1 MSDHIDKSSITF
13 LSGSA
18 GELDWVL
25 PILDDLLLK
34 GFTNHICCLTPEV
47 QESINQNKLLRE
59 YINRSSKKI
68 FVHECFS
75 SSPKIF
81 DQLVYYFHRISVKLG
96 LRKLFFTKRVI
107 SAIDSV
113 LTNYFLQRMP
123 KNIYLVR
130 HSKNLIF
137 TEFPTIRRPLNIW
150 LKKNFKNSLFFYIPH
165 SPHFYSE
172 NINDEFSEGPHIDY
186 SYNSFL
192 LLGHPLDHLYLEKL
206 YDFSDLETVFLGHPK
221 YSKKW
226 LEDIKARSAPSKV
239 SQEEINIFVIS
250 RGVGSYLTE
259 EKHQHLVQSTYDTI
273 KSNFSNYNLL
283 IKKHPR
289 ELNSAWDYCTEID
302 QFTNYTDEHILQAAA
317 DADLVISFWSSGAM
331 DCFALGVPVI
341 EFFNPDLSSFQQVQ
355 LGNSKYTTIYRLLG
369 CVLEANDQIELNSH
383 ILELKKNNFHAS
395 KSQTHPRMLDLLDR
409 SNSWEQHFAK
419 ILYKN
424 DLL

>member
-1 MSDHIDKSSITF
+1 MLDHPDKSSITF

-25 PILDDLLLK
+25 PILDNLLLK
-34 GFTNHICCLTPEV
+34 GFINHICCLTPEV
-47 QESINQNKLLRE
+47 HDSINQNKLLRE
-59 YINRSSKKI
+59 YINRSSNKI

-81 DQLVYYFHRISVKLG
+81 DQLVYYFHRIIVKLG
-96 LRKLFFTKRVI
+96 LRKLFFTKQAI
-107 SAIDSV
+107 SVIDSV

-123 KNIYLVR
+123 KNIYLAR
-130 HSKNLIF
+130 HSRNLIF

-150 LKKNFKNSLFFYIPH
+150 LKESFKNSLFFYIPH

-172 NINDEFSEGPHIDY
+172 NINDVFSADPDIDY
-186 SYNSFL
+186 SRKSFL
-192 LLGHPLDHLYLEKL
+192 LLGHPLDHRYLEKL

-226 LEDIKARSAPSKV
+226 LEDIKARWIPSKA
-239 SQEEINIFVIS
+239 SQEEINIFIIS

-259 EKHQHLVQSTYDTI
+259 EIHQYLVQSTHNTI
-273 KSNFSNYNLL
+273 KTNFSNYNLL

-289 ELNSAWDYCTEID
+289 ELHSAWDHYTEID
-302 QFTNYTDEHILQAAA
+302 QFTNYTDEHILQAAT

-341 EFFNPDLSSFQQVQ
+341 EFFNPDLSPFQQVQ
-355 LGNSKYTTIYRLLG
+355 LDNSKYTTIYRLLG
-369 CVLEANDQIELNSH
+369 CVLEANYQIELNSH

>member
-1 MSDHIDKSSITF
+1 MSDHPAKSSITF

-25 PILDDLLLK
+25 PILDDLSLK
-34 GFTNHICCLTPEV
+34 GFTNHICCLTPAV
-47 QESINQNKLLRE
+47 HDSINKNKLLRE
-59 YINRSSKKI
+59 YINTSPKKI

-75 SSPKIF
+75 SSSKIF
-81 DQLVYYFHRISVKLG
+81 DRLVYYFHRITVKLG
-96 LRKLFFTKRVI
+96 LRKLFFIKQVI
-107 SAIDSV
+107 SIIDLG

-123 KNIYLVR
+123 NNIYLAR
-130 HSKNLIF
+130 HSTNLIF
-137 TEFPTIRRPLNIW
+137 TEFPTIRKPLNIW
-150 LKKNFKNSLFFYIPH
+150 LKESFKNSLFFYIPH

-172 NINDEFSEGPHIDY
+172 NINDVFSADPDIDY
-186 SYNSFL
+186 LRKSFL

-206 YDFSDLETVFLGHPK
+206 YDFSDLETIFLGHPK

-226 LEDIKARSAPSKV
+226 LEDVKTRWLPSKA

-259 EKHQHLVQSTYDTI
+259 EKHQYLVQSTHDTI
-273 KSNFSNYNLL
+273 QSNFKNYNLL

-289 ELNSAWDYCTEID
+289 ELLSAWDHFTEID

-317 DADLVISFWSSGAM
+317 NADLVISFWSSGAM

-341 EFFNPDLSSFQQVQ
+341 EFFDPDLSPFQQVQ
-355 LGNSKYTTIYRLLG
+355 LDDSRYTTIYRLLG
-369 CVLEANDQIELNSH
+369 CVLEANDQIELTTQ
-383 ILELKKNNFHAS
+383 ILELKQNNFHLS
-395 KSQTHPRMLDLLDR
+395 KSQIHPRMLDLLDR
-409 SNSWEQHFAK
+409 SNSWEQYFAK
-419 ILYKN
+419 ILHKN